1 MADTTL
7 TRTLDLTRAVT
18 DILNKG
24 GAIGALVGK
33 VVKWLAREGIPEEE
47 FAYCLEKSK
56 ALIYPN
62 DNGLKIRSRLE
73 ESDAK
78 LKAKPYVA
86 GLRLV
91 GALSIGRW
99 MIDDP
104 D

>member
-33 VVKWLAREGIPEEE
+33 VVKWLAREE